1 MLATLTR
8 LSLFAVI
15 RSKEVVNALSCIHIL
30 EIYELDSREITVD
43 RVTDSAIQEKKKSQA
58 WDQVSHSSPIFGSAS
73 ITQGVSNFFNIS
85 KNVRPEIFP
94 LLRRRTEKK

>member
-15 RSKEVVNALSCIHIL
+15 RSKEVVNALSRIHIL

-43 RVTDSAIQEKKKSQA
+43 RVTDSATQEKKKVRLGTKSLILLSFLEVQVLHRGSQ
-58 WDQVSHSSPIFGSAS
+58 
-73 ITQGVSNFFNIS
+73 IS
-85 KNVRPEIFP
+85 LTLVRM
-94 LLRRRTEKK
+94 